1 MKVEEE
7 PLEDTQNE
15 FLEVGKWRKNKESA
29 LSQEMASVR
38 NEVQMGMTSTKINAS
53 QKSIKDKG
61 KEREKEKEEVI
72 ADESICPDE

>member
-1 MKVEEE
+1 M
-7 PLEDTQNE
+7 EDTQNE

-53 QKSIKDKG
+53 QKNI
-61 KEREKEKEEVI
+61 KEK
-72 ADESICPDE
+72 